1 MIGQLLSRQITETVQ
16 WHKSVKYAKSQGV
29 SEWIVVGP
37 SKVLGNLILKEFPKD
52 NVISVSTMRDINNFS

>member
-1 MIGQLLSRQITETVQ
+1 MARQITETVQ
-16 WHKSVKYAKSQGV
+16 WHKCVRFAKSRGV

-52 NVISVSTMRDINNFS
+52 SVISISSAADIRNFS